1 MTDTRPESRQVA
13 VRNGREQAVVA
24 SQSLGA
30 EEMVGLVE
38 RGHALGGGV
47 AFARAGEGEAIGVE
61 AGGELAVSG
70 SDLVAGAGGGD
81 SEERAGRFASQRPG
95 ESAAVIDR

>member
-24 SQSLGA
+24 SESLG
-30 EEMVGLVE
+30 EEKMVSLVE
-38 RGHALGGGV
+38 RGHPLGSGV
-47 AFARAGEGEAIGVE
+47 AFAGTREGEAIGVE

-81 SEERAGRFASQRPG
+81 SKESAGGFASQRAG
-95 ESAAVIDR
+95 ESGAVIDR